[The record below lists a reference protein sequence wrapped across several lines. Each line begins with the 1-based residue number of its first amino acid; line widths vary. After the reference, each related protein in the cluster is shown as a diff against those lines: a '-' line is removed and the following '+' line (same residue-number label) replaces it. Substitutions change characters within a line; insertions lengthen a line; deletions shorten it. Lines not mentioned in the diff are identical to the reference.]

1 MRLKVFIFLLSN
13 IRTMATDISRGARRE
28 KVMLKPG
35 FHLVDW
41 MKLTQ
46 VSKDMRGDGPL
57 RKISVAE
64 LAEHKSQFDCWT
76 AYKGRVYNITQY
88 IAYHPGGVKQ
98 LMVGAGKDCTVQFNK
113 FHAWVNMDSMMSKCL
128 IGVLLSEEETIKEE
142 VEEEEEDEITAFVEP
157 VPLRKVQTL
166 SLGGGIA
173 SSSTRIETLDAESP
187 SDPIIPSA
195 FSNLEDVTIPAR
207 DNIDDYVA
215 AALNAL
221 TVDNADDL

>member
-1 MRLKVFIFLLSN
+1 
-13 IRTMATDISRGARRE
+13 MATDISRGARRE

-88 IAYHPGGVKQ
+88 IAYHPGGAKQ

-142 VEEEEEDEITAFVEP
+142 VEEEEDEIAAIIEP

-173 SSSTRIETLDAESP
+173 SSSTKSQTLDAEDHT
-187 SDPIIPSA
+187 DPVITST
-195 FSNLEDVTIPAR
+195 FSNLEDKSIPTR
-207 DNIDDYVA
+207 EKIEDNVA

>member
-1 MRLKVFIFLLSN
+1 
-13 IRTMATDISRGARRE
+13 MATDISRGARRE

-41 MKLTQ
+41 MKLTK

-142 VEEEEEDEITAFVEP
+142 VEDEEEKDEITAFIEP

-166 SLGGGIA
+166 SLGGSIGTGSTTIQTLQA
-173 SSSTRIETLDAESP
+173 QSPVNLESSTSFNLQDESI
-187 SDPIIPSA
+187 SKKEI
-195 FSNLEDVTIPAR
+195 
-207 DNIDDYVA
+207 IDDEVTA
-215 AALNAL
+215 GIKALM
-221 TVDNADDL
+221 VDDDDDL